1 MRGLERKLPTCQN
14 RARSCLNSAKTTSRR
29 IKPTSCT
36 QATIKSPRNS
46 DSWNSDARGQKP
58 APMDQVVS
66 PNTRQNSNTHRSP
79 PTPLNSA
86 VVAFN
91 RFPDLPIPPG
101 GEINLEKTLVFGSNE
116 AWFGRLTVESSLN
129 SNELFNFFKQEV
141 PGFGWQEITSIRSAL
156 SVLTY
161 TRNKRVATIQIAGGF
176 LSGASASITV
186 SPQESK
192 GAPQGDQ
199 GRAPQYAPQ
208 NLPRQRMTAPVSP
221 VQQEPTMPPFPAP
234 VLRGR

>member
-1 MRGLERKLPTCQN
+1 MTAKGVQVVDERKIN
-14 RARSCLNSAKTTSRR
+14 RSMRHSTIATSGIFCLLLSACSGGLNLGNTTPEEAS
-29 IKPTSCT
+29 
-36 QATIKSPRNS
+36 N
-46 DSWNSDARGQKP
+46 DAP
-58 APMDQVVS
+58 AQ
-66 PNTRQNSNTHRSP
+66 
-79 PTPLNSA
+79 PTP

-101 GEINLEKTLVFGSNE
+101 GEIDLEKTLIFGSNE

-129 SNELFNFFKQEV
+129 PNELFNFFKQEV

-161 TRNKRVATIQIAGGF
+161 TRNGRVATIQITGGF
-176 LSGASASITV
+176 LSGATTSITV

-192 GAPQGDQ
+192 GAPQADQ
-199 GRAPQYAPQ
+199 GSAPQYT
-208 NLPRQRMTAPVSP
+208 PRRRMAPVSP
-221 VQQEPTMPPFPAP
+221 VEQAPTMPPVPAP

>member
-1 MRGLERKLPTCQN
+1 VVDGRKISRLRPLSKIVTGVILGGLLSAC
-14 RARSCLNSAKTTSRR
+14 SSGLNLG
-29 IKPTSCT
+29 
-36 QATIKSPRNS
+36 NS
-46 DSWNSDARGQKP
+46 TPKEAIGDAP
-58 APMDQVVS
+58 AQ
-66 PNTRQNSNTHRSP
+66 
-79 PTPLNSA
+79 PTP